1 MIFQIIWEGIVKE
14 THDKLLREDQQ
25 KCYDREKIIHY
36 ADLNDVVN
44 YTAELLNKQD
54 LCTREKPAKQE
65 FLKMC
70 VRKCSGCNQ
79 RVLSL
84 KKMPTL
90 LWNVFN
96 TQADELRI
104 EADTAFNKY
113 YSSLLSN
120 DVLINL
126 LDNLDFYTK

>member
-1 MIFQIIWEGIVKE
+1 MKE
-14 THDKLLREDQQ
+14 FHDKNMDEDF
-25 KCYDREKIIHY
+25 KKSYDRTKHIHY
-36 ADLNDVVN
+36 CDLNDVVN
-44 YTAELLNKQD
+44 FTAELLNKQD

-70 VRKCSGCNQ
+70 TTRNGQK
-79 RVLSL
+79 VLSL

-113 YSSLLSN
+113 YSSMLS
-120 DVLINL
+120 DQVLINL
-126 LDNLDFYTK
+126 LDNLDFYTN